1 MITNVEIFL
10 FLSIVWLIESS
21 EEQYLFEISNVC
33 NIINAFSVTFE
44 QCDVSLHDTH
54 STSVNKWINTDPNLV
69 NDHVCCIK

>member
-33 NIINAFSVTFE
+33 N
-44 QCDVSLHDTH
+44 L
-54 STSVNKWINTDPNLV
+54 
-69 NDHVCCIK
+69 